1 MTAAASPATVL
12 FVQPTSEVG
21 GSDLALLRLVMGL
34 DRTKVRSIVALP
46 APGPLVSR
54 LESHGGTVR
63 FVPMPP
69 LRGTLNPWTQGRF
82 VAGFPSAVRA
92 LRTIIRR
99 DRVDIVHSNSLFTL
113 YGGAAA
119 RSAGVPHVWHVREIL
134 RRRTPVRAVLVGLV
148 RRWATETIA
157 MSSAVARMLA
167 EGRRPARSR
176 VIPDGIDLAQF
187 HPGVEGIRVRREL
200 GVPGDAPLVTFIARL
215 DPWKGLEVFLRAAR
229 IVKDRLPGAR
239 FLVAGGEIPTHAAY
253 AERMRALASELGL
266 GPSIHFT
273 GWNYRLDD
281 IPEVLAASSVLVHAS
296 IEPEPFGLVLIE
308 AMACA
313 RPVVATAAGG
323 VLDIVDDGTTGILVT
338 PGEAGETADA
348 VLRILA
354 DPALASA
361 MGRAGRRKA
370 EREYDLPT
378 YARRVESVYRSVL
391 SGARAA

>member
-1 MTAAASPATVL
+1 
-12 FVQPTSEVG
+12 
-21 GSDLALLRLVMGL
+21 
-34 DRTKVRSIVALP
+34 
-46 APGPLVSR
+46 
-54 LESHGGTVR
+54 
-63 FVPMPP
+63 
-69 LRGTLNPWTQGRF
+69 
-82 VAGFPSAVRA
+82 
-92 LRTIIRR
+92 
-99 DRVDIVHSNSLFTL
+99 
-113 YGGAAA
+113 
-119 RSAGVPHVWHVREIL
+119 
-134 RRRTPVRAVLVGLV
+134 
-148 RRWATETIA
+148 
-157 MSSAVARMLA
+157 
-167 EGRRPARSR
+167 
-176 VIPDGIDLAQF
+176 
-187 HPGVEGIRVRREL
+187 
-200 GVPGDAPLVTFIARL
+200 
-215 DPWKGLEVFLRAAR
+215 LEVFLRAAR

-273 GWNYRLDD
+273 GWTYRLDD

-338 PGEAGETADA
+338 PGEAGETAHA

-354 DPALASA
+354 DSSLAAA